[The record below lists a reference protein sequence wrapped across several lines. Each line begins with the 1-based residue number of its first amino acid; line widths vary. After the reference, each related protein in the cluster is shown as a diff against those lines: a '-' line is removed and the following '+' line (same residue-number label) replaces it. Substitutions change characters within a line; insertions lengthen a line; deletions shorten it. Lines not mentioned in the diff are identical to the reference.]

1 MSNLL
6 ALSAPEPMTA
16 TQVADNVSR
25 IRGLVS
31 VNARGQKDYLDSAI
45 ARLDGMKEDSLRR
58 ESQAYIN
65 LGVSGLE
72 ELQAKL
78 DAANTEG
85 LWYLSNKALNKM
97 PLIHDIKKTGFISVV
112 AVRKAI
118 EEEFLIYVQ
127 KQGYKTFN
135 DLGFELFTK
144 EFQKFEREVL
154 GIKRGSIYG
163 GIRKGSRS
171 GKDTILG
178 VIFKEIKGKRKKD
191 LGARLKISS
200 TSSSQSNSGYEEQIQ
215 IEIESQDSKQLK
227 FYPYYGLNSM
237 APEEAAEIVQNQD
250 LWQSFVTEV
259 SNCAG
264 AFAPYVKSSML
275 SMGKQAFI
283 DTGSSY
289 GDIVGILGELQAMAF
304 LQYLGTKQIITPRF
318 LGHAVDKNN
327 RKVGV
332 DIMLE
337 GVGFQIKNYH
347 TYGSRA
353 GKDEGFQL
361 SNSYKLSNFLEIV
374 SAAPHI
380 AALAQDLELF
390 YAISAYHIALHED
403 FHNIRAWID
412 HVQTDQLPNLY
423 HSAIA
428 ELLPIKQISWIDQ
441 NLQQQGIATNA
452 FYIVG
457 GERIL
462 PVSKI
467 LSVYIKF
474 LRQLRDKVQS
484 PKLISMRGGKG
495 GVKYSGT
502 ETYEN
507 YFNNQEGYFFPGYSS
522 IADNMYIAYNIN
534 INIDYTLEE
543 VLTKALS
550 V

>member
-6 ALSAPEPMTA
+6 ALSVPKPMTA
-16 TQVADNVSR
+16 TQVANEVSK

-31 VNARGQKDYLDSAI
+31 ANARGQKDYLDGAI
-45 ARLDGMKEDSLRR
+45 SRLEGMKEASLER
-58 ESQAYIN
+58 ESQAYIK
-65 LGVSGLE
+65 LGVSSLE
-72 ELQAKL
+72 ELQTKL
-78 DAANTEG
+78 DVANAEG

-97 PLIHDIKKTGFISVV
+97 PLIHDIKKAGFVSVV
-112 AVRKAI
+112 AIRKAI
-118 EEEFLIYVQ
+118 EEEFLIYIQ
-127 KQGYKTFN
+127 KQGYKSFN
-135 DLGFELFTK
+135 ELGFELFTK
-144 EFQKFEREVL
+144 EFQKFEREIL
-154 GIKRGSIYG
+154 GIKRGTIYG

-178 VIFKEIKGKRKKD
+178 VIFNEIKGKRKKD

-200 TSSSQSNSGYEEQIQ
+200 TSSSQSDFGYQEQMQ
-215 IEIESQDSKQLK
+215 IEIDQQRITQLR
-227 FYPYYGLNSM
+227 FYPYYGLNSKD
-237 APEEAAEIVQNQD
+237 PEEAAEIIQD
-250 LWQSFVTEV
+250 QTLWQTFVTEV

-264 AFAPYVKSSML
+264 SFAPYVKSSML

-283 DTGSSY
+283 DTGASY
-289 GDIVGILGELQAMAF
+289 SDIIGILGELQAMAF
-304 LQYLGTKQIITPRF
+304 LQYLGANQALAPRF

-353 GKDEGFQL
+353 GQDEGFQL
-361 SNSYKLSNFLEIV
+361 SNSYKLSNFLDIV

-390 YAISAYHIALHED
+390 YAISAYHIAVHEN
-403 FHNIRAWID
+403 FHNIRSWID

-441 NLQQQGIATNA
+441 NLQQQGVATNA

-474 LRQLRDKVQS
+474 LRQLKDKVQS
-484 PKLISMRGGKG
+484 PKLISMKGGKG
-495 GVKYSGT
+495 GLKYSGT

-507 YFNNQEGYFFPGYSS
+507 YFNNYEGYFFSGYSS
-522 IADNMYIAYNIN
+522 IANNMSIAYNIN
-534 INIDYTLEE
+534 VNIDYTLEE